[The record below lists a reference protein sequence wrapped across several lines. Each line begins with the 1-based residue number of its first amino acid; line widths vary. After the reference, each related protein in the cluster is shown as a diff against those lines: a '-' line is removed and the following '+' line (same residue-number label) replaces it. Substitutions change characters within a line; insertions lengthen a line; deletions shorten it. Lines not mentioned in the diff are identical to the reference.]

1 MDNPLLFKICFAVVT
16 GSLVFEIIALCAT
29 AKVEKRKNG
38 NNANHNGNNANH
50 NGDKQSQFLGGIPEC
65 SPFLVALAVW
75 VIVVCVVIIGIVG
88 G

>member
-1 MDNPLLFKICFAVVT
+1 MDNPLLFKICFAINT
-16 GSLVFEIIALCAT
+16 GCLVFQIIIVLRAT
-29 AKVEKRKNG
+29 AKAKRRKNG
-38 NNANHNGNNANH
+38 NNATH
-50 NGDKQSQFLGGIPEC
+50 NGDKQSQFFGEIPEC